1 MKKKINS
8 RLMEEGFR
16 PFSEM
21 SYEEYLP
28 YQEKTECSDLTYVM
42 LFSYDE
48 TYPYLVK
55 KIKNCLVIVGV
66 DTKFEA
72 FCVLIPLVEEELAEV
87 YEEVTALFK
96 KLKISMRLGTMSE
109 KYAKMLESHPL
120 TEKIGFQEERS
131 DYVYEIA
138 EYLNLEGGK
147 NARKRRDLNKIQKEY
162 NNIRVETV
170 RDFQGKKKDIM
181 EVMKKW
187 CDGYDCDKC
196 VYGCEKN
203 IIERLLNSDLINK
216 LYGSVMYIGDR
227 PEMFAIAQVIGNT
240 CYLYFKKSAER
251 IQGSFYYFEYAF
263 LQPVK
268 NVKYVNFEED
278 MGLPGLR
285 EYKRRRH
292 PVKMID
298 KYDIQIKGM
307 KEEKSHES
315 QGTLTAAA
323 EEDRQFLTA
332 LWQEAFGDSRSYID
346 EFLDFHFSPKEASDS
361 VFLWRENGE
370 NRTMLFALPAK
381 IRIGGQEKDARYLYA
396 IATKKEYRGRKIL
409 RKMLPE
415 VKRVLGEECVLFLVP
430 EAEVIPY
437 YESLGLVLKEA
448 LPEFSV
454 SDDSASDNS
463 ASDKSVCEKDVAA
476 PLCAASENIS
486 MREITDAALYKRLRE
501 KQLEGKNSVLWSE
514 NEILWALR
522 DIFMAK
528 GKVYVIK
535 CSYGEHV
542 LAGKWIMDKGERC
555 FQIIET
561 TLPEEAIRDFGA
573 EIMGYLDCTKIK
585 RNQLFYMIEK
595 DKAEENLYL
604 SLALND

>member
-28 YQEKTECSDLTYVM
+28 YQEKTECSDLTYIM

-48 TYPYLVK
+48 AYPYLVK
-55 KIKNCLVIVGV
+55 KIKNCLVIAGV

-87 YEEVTALFK
+87 YEEVTALFR

-109 KYAKMLESHPL
+109 KYAKMLENHPL

-147 NARKRRDLNKIQKEY
+147 NARKRRDINKIKNEY
-162 NNIRVETV
+162 NNIRVETI
-170 RDFQGKKKDIM
+170 RDFRKEKKNIM

-216 LYGSVMYIGDR
+216 LYGAIMYIGDR

-307 KEEKSHES
+307 REEKSHES
-315 QGTLTAAA
+315 QAGTLAAA
-323 EEDRQFLTA
+323 TEEDRQFLTA
-332 LWQEAFGDSRSYID
+332 LWQEAFGDSLSYID
-346 EFLDFHFSPKEASDS
+346 EFLDFYFSSKEASDS
-361 VFLWRENGE
+361 VFLWKENGE
-370 NRTMLFALPAK
+370 NITMLFALPAK
-381 IRIGGQEKDARYLYA
+381 IRVGGQEKDARYLYA

-415 VKRVLGEECVLFLVP
+415 VKRALGEECILFLVP
-430 EAEVIPY
+430 EAGVIPY

-448 LPEFSV
+448 LPGFSV
-454 SDDSASDNS
+454 S
-463 ASDKSVCEKDVAA
+463 EKDMAS
-476 PLCAASENIS
+476 PLSAASEKIS
-486 MREITDAALYKRLRE
+486 MKEITDAALYKKLRE

-522 DIFMAK
+522 DIFIAK

-535 CSYGEHV
+535 CNYGEHV
-542 LAGKWIMDKGERC
+542 LAGKWITDKGERC

-573 EIMGYLDCTKIK
+573 ELMEYLDCTKIK

-595 DKAEENLYL
+595 DKAEDNLYL